1 MSRLKNCDLGKKKK
15 ENTLHS
21 FRLLHKRVELSIFFF
36 FENFGFAVD
45 EWWYNNYNNKNIS
58 IYIAAFARGCKAL
71 LPIITVSGKLSQPA
85 SQSYSFTEGC
95 YWPSEHLIL
104 AYFPW
109 PIAPWCAQVDEA
121 IEINA
126 SFRLAWRC
134 RYAAWSSLAVSEF
147 QLSAATPLW
156 FYHRTA
162 SRVNCL
168 RSAAVGKAAGL
179 LIYWQDAA
187 YRLVFP
193 LRLQVALAQFYKNHH
208 RSSNTASGKL
218 VWKQHKY
225 LAQGHKH
232 VGTSGARTH
241 GLVILSPAIELIYW
255 DVAAL
260 RYVFFTQQGQ
270 ALWQIDL
277 WWNFTIFFSFIFNF
291 QCIKIIFLFFF
302 CTVNSNVRFLI
313 LLVCFL
319 FCFCFLVF
327 VYIFIYLLILH
338 FNFFF

>member
-1 MSRLKNCDLGKKKK
+1 M
-15 ENTLHS
+15 
-21 FRLLHKRVELSIFFF
+21 
-36 FENFGFAVD
+36 
-45 EWWYNNYNNKNIS
+45 
-58 IYIAAFARGCKAL
+58 
-71 LPIITVSGKLSQPA
+71 
-85 SQSYSFTEGC
+85 
-95 YWPSEHLIL
+95 
-104 AYFPW
+104 
-109 PIAPWCAQVDEA
+109 
-121 IEINA
+121 
-126 SFRLAWRC
+126 
-134 RYAAWSSLAVSEF
+134 
-147 QLSAATPLW
+147 PLW

-193 LRLQVALAQFYKNHH
+193 LQLQVALAQFYKNHH
-208 RSSNTASGKL
+208 QSSNTASGKL

-232 VGTSGARTH
+232 VGTSRARTH

-277 WWNFTIFFSFIFNF
+277 WWNFTIFFSFIFSVHKNN
-291 QCIKIIFLFFF
+291 LFFF
-302 CTVNSNVRFLI
+302 LYSQFKCAFFDFVSLFFVL
-313 LLVCFL
+313 FL
-319 FCFCFLVF
+319 FPCFC
-327 VYIFIYLLILH
+327 IYFYLFTYSL
-338 FNFFF
+338 F

>member
-1 MSRLKNCDLGKKKK
+1 M
-15 ENTLHS
+15 
-21 FRLLHKRVELSIFFF
+21 
-36 FENFGFAVD
+36 
-45 EWWYNNYNNKNIS
+45 
-58 IYIAAFARGCKAL
+58 
-71 LPIITVSGKLSQPA
+71 
-85 SQSYSFTEGC
+85 
-95 YWPSEHLIL
+95 
-104 AYFPW
+104 
-109 PIAPWCAQVDEA
+109 
-121 IEINA
+121 
-126 SFRLAWRC
+126 
-134 RYAAWSSLAVSEF
+134 
-147 QLSAATPLW
+147 
-156 FYHRTA
+156 
-162 SRVNCL
+162 NCL
-168 RSAAVGKAAGL
+168 RSATVGKAAGL

-225 LAQGHKH
+225 LTQGHKH

-277 WWNFTIFFSFIFNF
+277 WWNFTIFFSFIFSVHKNNLF
-291 QCIKIIFLFFF
+291 FFF
-302 CTVNSNVRFLI
+302 CTLNSNVRFFI

-327 VYIFIYLLILH
+327 VYIFIYLLILY
-338 FNFFF
+338 FNFL